1 LIGVHLDQVLIVE
14 RGTGR
19 ILDRWSES
27 SHFRTGNKKEIQ
39 QRAIAK
45 MLVAIC
51 EFDKNPKAVFHGG
64 LPVLDLGGSYAYL
77 HATPVYIL
85 AAKYSGPAI
94 DKLKRYIDS
103 ILQNSVRSAPNLLY
117 FFGSKS
123 GGLRG
128 TAGQVASALE
138 KLLLDANMPPYG
150 EVRRPVFAYA
160 AIAALSLVGITA
172 TGEAI
177 VQKYVSAKVQGAN
190 ELNRALTDFAPSAGA
205 IVPPQMR
212 IIAGDAG
219 HAAQGGATALQPAA
233 IAPGSA
239 ATATLG
245 GLTPAQ
251 LLTWQLDRSLMRL
264 PAAAGGVPGSMVDGV
279 VEAALAKLSN
289 FDWETS
295 AKLYPLNRFDLSTQ
309 ALSGDLAGAADLAS
323 RFSQDVPI
331 SLTDQGVKVGL
342 FSTSSDES
350 SIFAPGGTQPP
361 ASIVASASA
370 GAGADGAVSA
380 NAAGAAI
387 PAAAQTI
394 SNAASAV
401 RGLAR

>member
-1 LIGVHLDQVLIVE
+1 MTAAHTTRSILERTDLILRRLFSLRRACLRIRSFYSGISYSKLKLYYLIGVHLDQVLIVE

-27 SHFRTGNKKEIQ
+27 SHFGTGNKKEIQ

-51 EFDKNPKAVFHGG
+51 ELDKNPKAVFHGG
-64 LPVLDLGGSYAYL
+64 LPVLDLSGSYAYL

-103 ILQNSVRSAPNLLY
+103 ALQSSVRAAPDLLY
-117 FFGSKS
+117 FFGTKS

-219 HAAQGGATALQPAA
+219 HAAQGARRHCNRLRSHPAV
-233 IAPGSA
+233 
-239 ATATLG
+239 
-245 GLTPAQ
+245 
-251 LLTWQLDRSLMRL
+251 L
-264 PAAAGGVPGSMVDGV
+264 PRP
-279 VEAALAKLSN
+279 L
-289 FDWETS
+289 WE
-295 AKLYPLNRFDLSTQ
+295 
-309 ALSGDLAGAADLAS
+309 
-323 RFSQDVPI
+323 V
-331 SLTDQGVKVGL
+331 
-342 FSTSSDES
+342 
-350 SIFAPGGTQPP
+350 
-361 ASIVASASA
+361 
-370 GAGADGAVSA
+370 
-380 NAAGAAI
+380 
-387 PAAAQTI
+387 
-394 SNAASAV
+394 
-401 RGLAR
+401 